1 MFEIVDNST
10 NGTYINDVKVDN
22 SAIMKE
28 GDKIAFG
35 HLRGFLIKPGEI
47 APQTESEFIFLV
59 SAFLSFI
66 ITFCSSVGRIYQYYH
81 SYYCINFPARLSF
94 WDLQLSYLRIH
105 IFKGC
110 VRYIFA
116 SLFCVSKGGYF

>member
-10 NGTYINDVKVDN
+10 NGTYINDVKVN
-22 SAIMKE
+22 KSAIMKE

-59 SAFLSFI
+59 SASVPFI
-66 ITFCSSVGRIYQYYH
+66 ITFRSSVGRACHWH
-81 SYYCINFPARLSF
+81 SL
-94 WDLQLSYLRIH
+94 L
-105 IFKGC
+105 
-110 VRYIFA
+110 
-116 SLFCVSKGGYF
+116 